1 MFKRDY
7 SKRTSTGQYAFKIFF
22 VHVINII
29 VLYVIGML
37 YNAIESIE
45 GVSISDSSLFV
56 FETVVLLAIYVIFI
70 YTDSWHIGAHDMNM
84 VLYKRLEYN
93 RFKPLIAGVLSQLPG
108 LLLAAAILIPAWSD
122 SARRFARFFY
132 IDLIYP
138 IMQIDTGGSAGVW
151 IYFLAA
157 CIAPVIAVSAYHLGY
172 REIRILDKLMF
183 KKPAKPDDKKTER

>member
-84 VLYKRLEYN
+84 VLYKRLEDVYK
-93 RFKPLIAGVLSQLPG
+93 RQ
-108 LLLAAAILIPAWSD
+108 D
-122 SARRFARFFY
+122 
-132 IDLIYP
+132 
-138 IMQIDTGGSAGVW
+138 
-151 IYFLAA
+151 
-157 CIAPVIAVSAYHLGY
+157 
-172 REIRILDKLMF
+172 
-183 KKPAKPDDKKTER
+183 